1 MAARTEKRVTEE
13 EARAW
18 VVHHFGEAA
27 ARRLDRFGALVIEE
41 NARQNLIA
49 PVTVKQMWSR
59 HLLDSAQLILLA
71 DRVGDWLDVG
81 TGAGF
86 PGMVVALLSE
96 RPVTLVEP
104 RAKRVEFLTAAS
116 IELGLDNVSVV
127 RGRAE
132 SLAQQ
137 VFAVISARAVASLE
151 DLLGMTRHLR
161 DARTRLVL
169 PRGRGGAAE
178 IDLVRSRWQG
188 LFHVEHSLTDAE
200 SLIVIADG
208 VSV

>member
-1 MAARTEKRVTEE
+1 MTEE

-18 VVHHFGEAA
+18 VVTRFDEAA
-27 ARRLDRFGALVIEE
+27 ARRLDHFGALVIEE

-49 PVTVKQMWSR
+49 PSSVATTWSR
-59 HLLDSAQLILLA
+59 HLLDSAQLLLLA
-71 DRVGDWLDVG
+71 RRTGDWLDVG

-86 PGMVVALLSE
+86 PGMVIALLSE
-96 RPVTLVEP
+96 RSVTLVEP
-104 RAKRVEFLTAAS
+104 RARRVEFLTAAVS
-116 IELGLDNVSVV
+116 ELGLTNVNVV

-132 SLAQQ
+132 TLPPHL
-137 VFAVISARAVASLE
+137 FAVISARAVASLE

-161 DARTRLVL
+161 DASTRLVL
-169 PRGRGGAAE
+169 PRGRSGAAE
-178 IDLVRSRWQG
+178 IDLARSRWQG
-188 LFHVEHSLTDAE
+188 VFHVEHSLTDAE

>member
-18 VVHHFGEAA
+18 VVSHFDEAA
-27 ARRLDRFGALVIEE
+27 ALRLDRFGSLVIQE

-49 PVTVKQMWSR
+49 PATVAQIWSR
-59 HLLDSAQLILLA
+59 HLLDSAQLLLLA
-71 DRVGDWLDVG
+71 DRTGEWLDVG

-86 PGMVVALLSE
+86 PGMVIALLSD
-96 RPVTLVEP
+96 RPVTLIEP
-104 RAKRVEFLTAAS
+104 RLRRVEFLTAARD
-116 IELGLDNVSVV
+116 ELGLGNVCVV
-127 RGRAE
+127 KGRVE
-132 SLAQQ
+132 SLPSRA
-137 VFAVISARAVASLE
+137 FSVISARAVASLE

-161 DARTRLVL
+161 DAQTRLVL
-169 PRGRGGAAE
+169 PRGRGAADE

-188 LFHVEHSLTDAE
+188 MFHVEHSLTDAE
-200 SLIVIADG
+200 SLIVLADG

>member
-1 MAARTEKRVTEE
+1 MTEE

-18 VVHHFGEAA
+18 VVTRFDEAA

-49 PVTVKQMWSR
+49 PSSVATTWSR
-59 HLLDSAQLILLA
+59 HLLDSAQLLLLA
-71 DRVGDWLDVG
+71 GRTGDWLDVG

-86 PGMVVALLSE
+86 PGMVIALLSE
-96 RPVTLVEP
+96 RSVTLVEP
-104 RAKRVEFLTAAS
+104 RARRVEFLTAAVS
-116 IELGLDNVSVV
+116 ELGLTNVNVV

-132 SLAQQ
+132 TLPPHL
-137 VFAVISARAVASLE
+137 FAVISARAVASLE

-161 DARTRLVL
+161 DASTRLVL
-169 PRGRGGAAE
+169 PRGRSGAAE
-178 IDLVRSRWQG
+178 IDLARSRWQG
-188 LFHVEHSLTDAE
+188 VFHVEHSLTDAE